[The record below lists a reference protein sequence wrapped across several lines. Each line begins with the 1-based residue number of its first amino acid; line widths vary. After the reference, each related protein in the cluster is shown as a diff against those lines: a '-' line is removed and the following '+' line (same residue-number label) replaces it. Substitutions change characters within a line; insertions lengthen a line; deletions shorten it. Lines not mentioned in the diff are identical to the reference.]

1 MSAGCSTPTPDS
13 SIPESSIESGAE
25 KRRKIAPPTYDAPWW
40 RYYEQ
45 TLRPD
50 GLLIN
55 ARCKVSN
62 CKTSY
67 NYVIKNGLSQFKKY
81 ADKHIVKNEGS

>member
-67 NYVIKNGLSQFKKY
+67 KYVIKNGLSQFKKY